1 MQLAQ
6 SLLPNRTIVWRDTID
21 STMHEAVRL
30 ANEGAPSGTIIGAD
44 EQTAGHGRF
53 SRVWH
58 SERGSGL
65 YFSIIL
71 RLPIETSVMPVVT
84 LALGCA
90 VVEAIQLTAGIT
102 PDLRWPNDVL
112 INEKKVCGILT
123 QLHGNA
129 IVSGIGINVNQT
141 TFPPDVQNLATSLK
155 LATGQDHNREQLLVT
170 LLDDIDRHCDIL
182 VTQGPSAIFA
192 LYTQHSSYVTGK
204 HVTLEEGLRGTT
216 SGLTPEGF
224 LNLTLDNGNEHTVIS
239 GGIRPTL

>member
-112 INEKKVCGILT
+112 IDGAHTIGRSSASSAPF
-123 QLHGNA
+123 LHE
-129 IVSGIGINVNQT
+129 T
-141 TFPPDVQNLATSLK
+141 TTTARGARRCEEPRRPPRWRN
-155 LATGQDHNREQLLVT
+155 
-170 LLDDIDRHCDIL
+170 
-182 VTQGPSAIFA
+182 
-192 LYTQHSSYVTGK
+192 
-204 HVTLEEGLRGTT
+204 
-216 SGLTPEGF
+216 
-224 LNLTLDNGNEHTVIS
+224 
-239 GGIRPTL
+239 